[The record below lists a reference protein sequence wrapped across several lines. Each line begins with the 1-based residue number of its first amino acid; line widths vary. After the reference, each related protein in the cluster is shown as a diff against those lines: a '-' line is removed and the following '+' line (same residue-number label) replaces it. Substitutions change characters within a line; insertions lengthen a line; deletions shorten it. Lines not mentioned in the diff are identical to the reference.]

1 LASIVTV
8 PSPLTV
14 ETPGPGTFNVI
25 DLVGSLTF
33 VRVTFRAPVTSV
45 APIDLDGRDV
55 SAN

>member
-1 LASIVTV
+1 MTV